1 MAKMVAVAMSG
12 GVDSSVVAYLLKE
25 AGYEVTGITMDLLE
39 LSCQIEKPDTCCSL
53 QAFADARAV
62 ADKLGI
68 KHFVVDCKQEFTQ
81 RIINP
86 FVDEYLKG
94 YTPNPC
100 VACNSM
106 IKFGLLLDKARQ
118 LGARYL
124 ATGHYARI
132 EQRDARFVIRK
143 GIDQTKDQ
151 SYFLC
156 RLTQEQ
162 LSSTIMPLGN
172 YQKTDVRKIAT
183 RLDLKTADKPES
195 QEICFIP
202 QNNYQEF
209 IRQRASNRLIPG
221 NIMDKEGNIIGKHQG
236 IAFYTIGQRRGLR
249 IAANK
254 PIYVMHIDP
263 NKNTIIVGDKA
274 DLYCRR
280 LTAKEMNWVAI
291 PELTEK
297 IEIMARIRY
306 LHKET
311 KAVVSPLK
319 DGQVSVEFYEPQQA
333 ITPGQS
339 VVFYRDDI
347 VVGGGIITHTPSKC
361 NNRL

>member
-1 MAKMVAVAMSG
+1 MKKQVFVAMSG
-12 GVDSSVVAYLLKE
+12 GVDSSVAAYLLKE

-39 LSCQIEKPDTCCSL
+39 LKPDTCCSL
-53 QAFADARAV
+53 QAIADARAV

-68 KHFVVDCKQEFTQ
+68 KHFVVDCKGEFTQ
-81 RIINP
+81 GVINY
-86 FVDEYLKG
+86 FVDEYLRG

-100 VACNSM
+100 VVCNSM
-106 IKFGLLLDKARQ
+106 IKFGLLLDKAKH
-118 LGARYL
+118 LGAEYL

-132 EQRDARFVIRK
+132 EQRDGRYMIRK
-143 GIDQTKDQ
+143 GIDLTKDQ
-151 SYFLC
+151 SYFLY

-162 LSSTIMPLGN
+162 LSQIIIPLGN
-172 YQKTDVRKIAT
+172 YQKSQVREIAA

-209 IRQRASNRLIPG
+209 IRQRASSRLVPG
-221 NIMDKEGNIIGKHQG
+221 NIIDKEGNIIGKHQG

-249 IAANK
+249 ISANK
-254 PIYVMHIDP
+254 PLYVMHIDSS
-263 NKNTIIVGDKA
+263 KNAIIVGDKT

-280 LTAKEMNWVAI
+280 LTAKEMNWVAM
-291 PELTEK
+291 PEITKE
-297 IEIMARIRY
+297 IEVMARIRY

-319 DGQVSVEFYEPQQA
+319 DDRVAVEFYEAQQA

-347 VVGGGIITHTPSKC
+347 VVGGGIIEY
-361 NNRL
+361 LE